1 MPSYYPGG
9 GVMIA
14 TEAGT
19 IYAELTADDRLNW
32 VEKQPAVIDTVERE
46 LLRRGLDQRKDRYR
60 VIDGERAVLASGMI
74 SDLRERYR
82 GPADETTPAVTSR
95 AGPDAEEF

>member
-19 IYAELTADDRLNW
+19 IYAELTADDKRYW
-32 VEKQPAVIDTVERE
+32 TDKQPEITGSVERE
-46 LLRRGLDQRKDRYR
+46 LLRRGLDQKKDRYR
-60 VIDGERAVLASGMI
+60 VIDRERNVLASGMI

-82 GPADETTPAVTSR
+82 GPADETTPAATR
-95 AGPDAEEF
+95 RMDPDGMDD